1 MILTLVLSRCQKV
14 YIHPYP
20 IDTGTFVEKAD
31 QDFFFFFFVCFKFY
45 DVSYI
50 CFKVSTTIEVL
61 VAK

>member
-31 QDFFFFFFVCFKFY
+31 QDFFFSFKFY

>member
-31 QDFFFFFFVCFKFY
+31 QDFFFSFKFY

-50 CFKVSTTIEVL
+50 SFKVSTTIEVL

>member
-14 YIHPYP
+14 YIHHYP
-20 IDTGTFVEKAD
+20 IDTGTIVEKAD
-31 QDFFFFFFVCFKFY
+31 QDFFFSFKFY

>member
-1 MILTLVLSRCQKV
+1 MILTLVLLRCQKV

-20 IDTGTFVEKAD
+20 IDTATIVEKAD
-31 QDFFFFFFVCFKFY
+31 QDFFFSLKFY

>member
-31 QDFFFFFFVCFKFY
+31 QDFFFFFLFVLNFTMFHIY
-45 DVSYI
+45 
-50 CFKVSTTIEVL
+50 VL
-61 VAK
+61 KCQQQLKC